1 MKILK
6 QFSVAVAGLLVLTLA
21 ACSGPSGSLLEKVP
35 ASTDVVA
42 VIDADAI
49 LKSADI
55 ATDGN
60 KIVLP
65 EYIQKF
71 VSPHDMERNA
81 AILDN
86 AGAVDLSQIVITVN
100 FESGRPAILFGLKD
114 KDAFVGLLTDKGY
127 EDFGENS
134 DYHLYS
140 KYNDYIVIADN
151 YAVVLSCDYDD
162 EDFDAFDTVDAMLAQ
177 AKEESIASSSKGKNL
192 TGHTAA
198 FVARMPEEILN
209 SPEFRQLRALN
220 LPEAYFKSTFAGYAD
235 LSTDAVKG
243 HLEVLDSDGKALNM
257 YELGPE
263 DLRVKPTKISK
274 KALRFI
280 GENEVFVAA
289 ASIKDVPWDKFFE
302 FYSSLMPGTQERMIL
317 TAIEPYISAID
328 GTVAFS
334 AGPINGL
341 EFAKN
346 LRDVNRNPLK
356 YFSMTILVE
365 MKDDKASSTLRQLKT
380 LASGFGV
387 PATGSDTDFSISLGE
402 FGVYLKAEDGTL
414 VVSTRPIATDGL
426 DNSTVDSFAWGDWY
440 SGIGVAIDNKSLSL
454 SDFHI
459 EDYEFSLS
467 GYMNSTNAVDG
478 ELEFKG
484 GKGNGLIERIIRTLV
499 TAESVE

>member
-21 ACSGPSGSLLEKVP
+21 ACSGPSGSLLDKVP

-55 ATDGN
+55 TTDGN

-65 EYIQKF
+65 EYIQKL
-71 VSPHDMERNA
+71 VSQHDMERNA
-81 AILDN
+81 VILDN
-86 AGAVDLSQIVITVN
+86 AGAVDLSQIVVSFN
-100 FESGRPAILFGLKD
+100 FESGEPTVLFGLKD
-114 KDAFVGLLTDKGY
+114 KDTFVGLLTDKGY
-127 EDFGENS
+127 EDFGENA
-134 DYHLYS
+134 DFHLYS
-140 KYNDYIVIADN
+140 KYDDYIVVADN
-151 YAVVLSCDYDD
+151 YAVLLSS
-162 EDFDAFDTVDAMLAQ
+162 DFDGDAFDIVSAMLEQ
-177 AKEESIASSSKGKNL
+177 AKEESMATSAKGKYL

-209 SPEFRQLRALN
+209 SPEFRQLRAFN

-235 LSTDAVKG
+235 LSADAVKG
-243 HLEVLDSDGKALNM
+243 HLEVLDSEGKALNM

-274 KALRFI
+274 KALRFV
-280 GENEVFVAA
+280 GENEVLVGAC
-289 ASIKDVPWDKFFE
+289 SMKDVPWDKFFE
-302 FYSSLMPGTQERMIL
+302 FYSSLMPGAQERMVL
-317 TAIEPYISAID
+317 SAIEPYISTID

-341 EFAKN
+341 EFTKN

-402 FGVYLKAEDGTL
+402 FGAYLKAEDGTL

-426 DNSTVDSFAWGDWY
+426 DNTTIDNLAWGDWY
-440 SGIGVAIDNKSLSL
+440 SGIGIALNDKSLSL
-454 SDFHI
+454 SDFNL
-459 EDYEFSLS
+459 DNYEFSFS
-467 GYMNSTNAVDG
+467 CYANSTNAVDG

-484 GKGNGLIERIIRTLV
+484 GEGNGLIERIIRTLV
-499 TAESVE
+499 QAESFE